1 MYNKLTRSAT
11 TSSTAIRI
19 IGACSTAPAAAT
31 HRGEIAKLAQE
42 NAKQREKIAELE
54 ATIEQLKLQHD
65 QDLET
70 IYEDLTKLAIWSAQE
85 KELEATVRYQFIA
98 RAVKAEVCARRLTAY
113 LAAIKD
119 KQANMRSIEMANKT
133 FKCHERKTNR
143 LVQPVDKLCSKQV
156 GKAVERQNM
165 LINGLV
171 QPANKLCNGLVAKAV
186 EHQDKQASETKKSA
200 DNLADKQAIPKKLY
214 DQVSAIKNKI
224 TRYKEMAN
232 KIVELIRAHQCRLQL
247 NNQSQRTTWRQQ
259 ELKDAL

>member
-42 NAKQREKIAELE
+42 NVKQREKIAELE

-85 KELEATVRYQFIA
+85 KELEATVRDQFIA
-98 RAVKAEVCARRLTAY
+98 RAVKAEVCARRLTVY

-119 KQANMRSIEMANKT
+119 KQANMRSIELANKT
-133 FKCHERKTNR
+133 FKCHERRTNR

-156 GKAVERQNM
+156 GKAVERQKMLINGLVQPANKLCNGLVAKAVERQKM

-214 DQVSAIKNKI
+214 DQM
-224 TRYKEMAN
+224 TKEQA
-232 KIVELIRAHQCRLQL
+232 
-247 NNQSQRTTWRQQ
+247 
-259 ELKDAL
+259 

>member
-1 MYNKLTRSAT
+1 MYNRLTRSAM
-11 TSSTAIRI
+11 TSSTAIH
-19 IGACSTAPAAAT
+19 ANNAFNPAPASAT

-70 IYEDLTKLAIWSAQE
+70 IDRDLTQLAIWSAQE
-85 KELEATVRYQFIA
+85 KELEATVRDQFIA

-143 LVQPVDKLCSKQV
+143 LVQPVDKH
-156 GKAVERQNM
+156 
-165 LINGLV
+165 
-171 QPANKLCNGLVAKAV
+171 CNGLVAKAD
-186 EHQDKQASETKKSA
+186 ECQDKQANETKNA
-200 DNLADKQAIPKKLY
+200 DF
-214 DQVSAIKNKI
+214 S
-224 TRYKEMAN
+224 
-232 KIVELIRAHQCRLQL
+232 
-247 NNQSQRTTWRQQ
+247 
-259 ELKDAL
+259 

>member
-1 MYNKLTRSAT
+1 M
-11 TSSTAIRI
+11 TSSTAIH
-19 IGACSTAPAAAT
+19 ANNAFNPAPASAT

-70 IYEDLTKLAIWSAQE
+70 IDRDLTQLAIWSAQE
-85 KELEATVRYQFIA
+85 KELEATVRDQFIA

-143 LVQPVDKLCSKQV
+143 LVQPVDKH
-156 GKAVERQNM
+156 
-165 LINGLV
+165 
-171 QPANKLCNGLVAKAV
+171 CNGLVAKAD
-186 EHQDKQASETKKSA
+186 ECQDKQANETKKSA
-200 DNLADKQAIPKKLY
+200 DNLEDKHAIPEVLY

-247 NNQSQRTTWRQQ
+247 NNLKPESNLPTTRAQRRAIAF
-259 ELKDAL
+259 LNMFVRVPH